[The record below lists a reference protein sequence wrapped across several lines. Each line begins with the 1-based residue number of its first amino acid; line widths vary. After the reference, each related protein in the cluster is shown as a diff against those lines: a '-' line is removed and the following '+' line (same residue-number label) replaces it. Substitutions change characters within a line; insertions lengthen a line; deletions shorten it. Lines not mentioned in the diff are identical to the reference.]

1 MEILG
6 FFLVYWYN
14 KYLFKVK
21 LINCMYDI
29 NIINDNKKIHDK
41 DIKNN
46 YALKYNPIYYLSCL
60 KRHK

>member
-41 DIKNN
+41 DI
-46 YALKYNPIYYLSCL
+46 
-60 KRHK
+60 